1 MYISEHPYLGYIKD
15 IINDAQRRRRNF
27 MKKTHQLLKIIIWL
41 IVISTALVSTY
52 HGTLAD
58 KMVKKMSEA
67 QTESPLTI

>member
-1 MYISEHPYLGYIKD
+1 
-15 IINDAQRRRRNF
+15 